1 MNRYLY
7 SALKDIYIIAL
18 LLSCFLRLSRKAKFI
33 LLAFL
38 DITVLILIFTVYQQK
53 DLWFVIGCGLIFH
66 LEAYFN
72 R

>member
-18 LLSCFLRLSRKAKFI
+18 LVSCVLRLSRKAKFI

-38 DITVLILIFTVYQQK
+38 DIAVLLLIFTVYQQK

-66 LEAYFN
+66 LEAFFN

>member
-1 MNRYLY
+1 MDRYLY
-7 SALKDIYIIAL
+7 AALKDIYIIAL
-18 LLSCFLRLSRKAKFI
+18 LVSCVLRLSRKAKFI

-38 DITVLILIFTVYQQK
+38 DIIVLILIFTVYQQK
-53 DLWFVIGCGLIFH
+53 DLWFIIGCGLIYH